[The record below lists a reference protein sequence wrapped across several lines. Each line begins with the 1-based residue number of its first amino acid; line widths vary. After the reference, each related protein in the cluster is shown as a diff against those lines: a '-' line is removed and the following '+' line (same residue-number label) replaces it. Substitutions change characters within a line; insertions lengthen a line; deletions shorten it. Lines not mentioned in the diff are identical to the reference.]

1 MPSVAAI
8 GAQWGDEGK
17 GKLVDYWAEHA
28 SMVVRVQGGNNAG
41 HTVKIKN
48 KSVILH
54 LIPSGILHPGVKC
67 VIGNGVV
74 VDPIVLIKEIDELN
88 AGGDTVD
95 PSNLFISHIA
105 HVILPYHKAIDN
117 ARERLRGASA
127 IGTTGRGIGPA
138 YEDKVRRSGIRMADL
153 VDPDLFAQK
162 ITPLIKEKNLYL
174 TKVLDAEPVD
184 EKAIMEEYRE
194 IGKRLKPHVTHTLPI
209 IHSELRQGNNV
220 LFEGAQGTMLDIDHG
235 TYPFVTSS
243 NASVG
248 GVCTGAGVAPS
259 DIDAVVGIC
268 KAYTTRVGSGPF
280 PTELKDEIGDQLR
293 EAGKEFG
300 STTGRPRRCGW
311 LDAVVLNYSA
321 MINGLSALAITK
333 LDVLTGINPLKIC
346 TKYKYKSPSFNHEF
360 DFRPDALEGVEV
372 EFEELPGW
380 TEDISGAR
388 RMEDLPEN
396 ARKYLARIEE
406 LAGTPII
413 AVSVGASR
421 EEIIQFRNP
430 FSIAK
435 TVKTP
440 ARIWY

>member
-74 VDPIVLIKEIDELN
+74 VDPTVLIKEIDELN

-153 VDPDLFAQK
+153 VEPELFAQK
-162 ITPLIKEKNLYL
+162 LSPLIKEKNLYL

-184 EKAIMEEYRE
+184 EKAIMEEYIE

-346 TKYKYKSPSFNHEF
+346 TKYKYKATAFNHEF

-380 TEDISGAR
+380 TEDITGAR

-396 ARKYLARIEE
+396 ARRYLARIEE

-435 TVKTP
+435 TPKTP

>member
-74 VDPIVLIKEIDELN
+74 VDPTVLIKEIDELN

-153 VDPDLFAQK
+153 VEPDLFAQK
-162 ITPLIKEKNLYL
+162 LSTLIKEKNLYL

-184 EKAIMEEYRE
+184 EKAIMEEYIE

-346 TKYKYKSPSFNHEF
+346 TKYKYKATAFNHEF

-380 TEDISGAR
+380 TEDITGAR

-396 ARKYLARIEE
+396 ARRYLARIEE

-435 TVKTP
+435 TPKTP

>member
-1 MPSVAAI
+1 
-8 GAQWGDEGK
+8 
-17 GKLVDYWAEHA
+17 
-28 SMVVRVQGGNNAG
+28 
-41 HTVKIKN
+41 
-48 KSVILH
+48 
-54 LIPSGILHPGVKC
+54 
-67 VIGNGVV
+67 
-74 VDPIVLIKEIDELN
+74 
-88 AGGDTVD
+88 
-95 PSNLFISHIA
+95 
-105 HVILPYHKAIDN
+105 
-117 ARERLRGASA
+117 
-127 IGTTGRGIGPA
+127 
-138 YEDKVRRSGIRMADL
+138 
-153 VDPDLFAQK
+153 
-162 ITPLIKEKNLYL
+162 
-174 TKVLDAEPVD
+174 
-184 EKAIMEEYRE
+184 MEEYIG

-248 GVCTGAGVAPS
+248 GVCTGAGVAPA

-280 PTELKDEIGDQLR
+280 PTELNDEIGNRLR

-311 LDAVVLNYSA
+311 LDAVVLNYA
-321 MINGLSALAITK
+321 VMINGLSALAITK

-346 TKYKYKSPSFNHEF
+346 TKYKYKSTAFNHEF
-360 DFRPDALEGVEV
+360 DFRPDALKGVEV

-380 TEDISGAR
+380 SEDITGAR

-396 ARKYLARIEE
+396 ARRYLARVEE

-413 AVSVGASR
+413 AVSIGASR

-435 TVKTP
+435 TPKTP